1 MDDRRKNYLYVVIL
15 HRFLHRVTGQL
26 LLAPAVL
33 NAHMRNLPRRISAA
47 EFFFG
52 PDNPVETVD
61 GVTFSPG
68 QDDIVEED
76 GLRKANLWVRPA
88 IRPTEGSA
96 RPFLDHISYLFE
108 CGKVIDAVLNFLAF
122 LVQHPGEKPAWAVLL
137 IGGQGI
143 GKSLLGGMLAK
154 LFGERNVQVI
164 TAEQLRSS
172 FNPWISKA
180 HLVVVNEIPG
190 PGDRQAA
197 AQLKSY
203 ITDPTITVNE
213 KNIPTYS
220 IRNRASFFL
229 ISNEDDA
236 ARLDPDDRRFLV
248 WKSKAQ
254 KKPGSYYKWLMRW
267 FNQGGAERVLHFLMT
282 RDLADFNPHA
292 APPRTRA
299 RGELAMDSR
308 DDVQAYLQNAFDAGE
323 PPFKHDLVVGNHVIN
338 HLNEVRR
345 MKVTPKALSKFF
357 RSIDAVEV
365 GQKRMLDG
373 TKPRVWAIRQHERWK
388 AASEEEIA
396 EAYRTP
402 DGLSLGPP
410 RGPAGRIG
418 IAGRRPRP

>member
-1 MDDRRKNYLYVVIL
+1 MDDCRKNYLYVVSL
-15 HRFLHRVTGQL
+15 NRFLHRATGL
-26 LLAPAVL
+26 LLLVTAVL
-33 NAHMRNLPRRISAA
+33 NAHMRNLPRRMSAM

-52 PDNPVETVD
+52 PDTTVENVD

-68 QDDIVEED
+68 QGEIVDEV
-76 GLRKANLWVRPA
+76 GLRKANLWVRPT

-108 CGKVIDAVLNFLAF
+108 CDEVIDAVLNFLAL

-154 LFGERNVQVI
+154 LFGERNVQII

-172 FNPWISKA
+172 FNSWISMA

-190 PGDRQAA
+190 PGNHQVA

-203 ITDPTITVNE
+203 ITDSYIKVNE
-213 KNIPTYS
+213 KNIPVYS

-254 KKPGSYYKWLMRW
+254 KKSASYYKWLMRW
-267 FNQGGAERVLHFLMT
+267 FNGGGAERVLHFLRA
-282 RDLADFNPHA
+282 RDLAGFDPHA

-299 RGELAMDSR
+299 RSELAMDSR

-323 PPFKHDLVVGNHVIN
+323 VPFKHDLAVANHVVN
-338 HLNEVRR
+338 HLHGTRR
-345 MKVTPKALSKFF
+345 MTITLKALGKFL
-357 RSIDAVEV
+357 RSIGAEEL
-365 GQKRMLDG
+365 GQKRLPDG
-373 TKPRVWAIRQHERWK
+373 TKPRIWAIRDHEKWRT
-388 AASEEEIA
+388 ASEEEIA
-396 EAYRTP
+396 KTYRMP
-402 DGLSLGPP
+402 GDHPHP
-410 RGPAGRIG
+410 RPQPASI
-418 IAGRRPRP
+418 IRPRTRS